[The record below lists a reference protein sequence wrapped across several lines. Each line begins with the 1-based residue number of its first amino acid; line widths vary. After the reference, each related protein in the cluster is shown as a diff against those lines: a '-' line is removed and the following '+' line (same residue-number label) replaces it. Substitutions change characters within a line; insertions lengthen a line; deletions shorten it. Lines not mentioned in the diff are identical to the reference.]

1 MREQLSRSRRGTI
14 ADPLVT
20 FARDARDLVHGT
32 HLGTAEHAFWAVL
45 LLAIAVFIIW
55 RLPAAYGWYTV
66 AVLAV
71 VLTASNLASLERY
84 GLACFPFFIAA
95 AMLTKAR
102 KSYAVVIGISG
113 SMLFAYAM
121 LAFLGKY
128 VP

>member
-1 MREQLSRSRRGTI
+1 M
-14 ADPLVT
+14 
-20 FARDARDLVHGT
+20 
-32 HLGTAEHAFWAVL
+32 
-45 LLAIAVFIIW
+45 FIVW

-84 GLACFPFFIAA
+84 GLGCFPFFIAA

-102 KSYAVVIGISG
+102 KSYAAVIGLSG